1 MALNIAAMLI
11 AFLALIA
18 LLDGILGGI
27 HHHVSWF
34 PASLESFLGVLFSPV
49 AWVIGDSVA

>member
-18 LLDGILGGI
+18 LLDGIMGGI
-27 HHHVSWF
+27 HNHVWTWF
-34 PASLESFLGVLFSPV
+34 PASWKRFL
-49 AWVIGDSVA
+49 A